1 MPGSVLKGMRNGKF
15 SQRAPNL
22 RDELGNFSGY
32 NKMTQD
38 NKWSTVLDKERD
50 RVNWVY
56 ILIQRKL
63 QPCCPVLPP

>member
-38 NKWSTVLDKERD
+38 NKWSTVLDKERE
-50 RVNWVY
+50 
-56 ILIQRKL
+56 
-63 QPCCPVLPP
+63 